1 MGIIAVVVILV
12 VGLIC
17 YNIWFNLKYSE
28 GEQIMMRHRK
38 EKKREE
44 KIKNEVD
51 KQLREKFFPDNPF
64 LEILNETLNERQ
76 KYALI
81 LMMSIVNTD
90 YFGKKQSE
98 HNEYINEI
106 HKLLNISNQGFLD
119 YSELISIN
127 NSIYKNHL
135 KTFQDE
141 QKIYLMVF
149 VIEML
154 MQGGKPND
162 TDLEKTKNKIISFLK
177 ITSDEYVGLVEKANQ
192 RINNYNN
199 IMKNGY

>member
-44 KIKNEVD
+44 KIKNEID
-51 KQLREKFFPDNPF
+51 KQLRENFFPNNPF
-64 LEILNETLNERQ
+64 LEILNESLNEKQ

-81 LMMSIVNTD
+81 VMMSIVNTD
-90 YFGKKQSE
+90 YVGKKQSE
-98 HNEYINEI
+98 HNEYINEL

-119 YSELISIN
+119 YSELISVN
-127 NSIYKNHL
+127 NSIYQNHL
-135 KTFQDE
+135 KTFHDE
-141 QKIYLMVF
+141 QKTYLMVF
-149 VIEML
+149 VVEML
-154 MQGGKPND
+154 MQGGKPNQ
-162 TDLEKTKNKIISFLK
+162 TDLEKTKNKIMSFLN
-177 ITSDEYVGLVEKANQ
+177 ITSEDYRSLVDKANQ

-199 IMKNGY
+199 MLQNEY

>member
-1 MGIIAVVVILV
+1 MGIIAVVVILI

-44 KIKNEVD
+44 KIKNEID

-81 LMMSIVNTD
+81 LMMSIINTD
-90 YFGKKQSE
+90 YFGKKQSK
-98 HNEYINEI
+98 HNEYINEL

-119 YSELISIN
+119 YSELIGVN

-135 KTFQDE
+135 KTFHDE

-149 VIEML
+149 VVEML
-154 MQGGKPND
+154 MQGGKPNSK
-162 TDLEKTKNKIISFLK
+162 DLEKTKNKIMSFLN
-177 ITSDEYVGLVEKANQ
+177 ITSDEYRSLVNKANQ

-199 IMKNGY
+199 MLRNGD